1 MNCYKI
7 ECGREKGEGGE
18 GVRQGVRT
26 KKDYI
31 QYKKPIK
38 NV

>member
-1 MNCYKI
+1 MGGGLGWGKA
-7 ECGREKGEGGE
+7 REKNA
-18 GVRQGVRT
+18 